1 MLLLLQVFLCGGE
14 HQLDPVQLINF
25 TGSGIVINGN
35 NIGFGI
41 TLAQL
46 FYYPLA
52 DHVVGKAS
60 ERLGTYDIAG
70 ACLNKL
76 HHFPG
81 KEPAFTGLI
90 ADGNNGSGIGSNV
103 VNPGRRM
110 EMTGFFKGFGSPR
123 THPLHGFDS
132 GLGRKCRFFAGS
144 QMLRLI
150 QLVIEAV
157 KHEIKQIRNYS
168 LSPFR
173 FQKIHQMII
182 GGRGKLDKNFPYD
195 ADLGLYLIGNRDGV
209 KVLYDL
215 PA

>member
-110 EMTGFFKGFGSPR
+110 EMTGFSKALAAPER
-123 THPLHGFDS
+123 THCMALIPALAVNADF
-132 GLGRKCRFFAGS
+132 LLVPKCSA
-144 QMLRLI
+144 L
-150 QLVIEAV
+150 
-157 KHEIKQIRNYS
+157 YS
-168 LSPFR
+168 WL
-173 FQKIHQMII
+173 
-182 GGRGKLDKNFPYD
+182 
-195 ADLGLYLIGNRDGV
+195 
-209 KVLYDL
+209 
-215 PA
+215 